1 MAFKKWVV
9 RSAEKER
16 ACALS
21 EKFNIDPFVAFL
33 MVSRGIKDDIDAL
46 NFLSTDFLM
55 SSPFDFADMEQ
66 AVDAVYDAIENGE
79 KICIYGDYDCD
90 GVTATTLLVDF
101 LKSKGADVCFYIPSR
116 EAEGYGMH
124 NEAVEEIASWGV
136 KLIITVDNGI
146 NAFEQ
151 AQRVYELGMKLVV
164 TDHHQLTDDKLP
176 RAEAVVNPHRKDNSL
191 EFSDF
196 CGVGVA
202 FKLAVAMDEDNADE
216 IVDKYIDLVAVGTI
230 ADVMPLVDEN
240 RAIVRLGIKKFNSS
254 PRAVFKPYVI
264 QNGEKGFSCS
274 DIAFRICPRINAMG
288 RMGDA
293 KRAVELL
300 LNENEQE
307 STCAFNEL
315 NEENAH
321 RQSVEQS
328 IIEDVEKKLA
338 KDKRLV
344 SGRVIVVAEK
354 GYHHGVIGIVSAHIT
369 EKYGKPS
376 FVIGID
382 ENGIARGSARSIEG
396 FNIFEAISACSDDL
410 VQFGGHPLAAG
421 ITLREE
427 MIEKFRQDINDFA
440 QKKYPVMPQS
450 ELIIDMKLS
459 PAYLNV
465 ELADS
470 LSVLEPYGAGNPSV
484 VFGIYKMTLL
494 GVTPIGEGKHIRLEL
509 QKKNTKIRAV
519 KFSQSVEDF
528 PYSSGDVLDL
538 AVKIGKN
545 YYNGKTYLS
554 VHIVDVR
561 LSDVDE
567 EKYFSEKSVYELYS
581 STGKAD
587 KSLYPER
594 EDCSVVYQYLK
605 QNGGYNYTASDLY
618 FRLQSSITYGKLMFA
633 LKAFNQAGL
642 INIQK
647 KITLNQPKQK
657 VDLES
662 TDILKTLK
670 GRIES
675 E

>member
-9 RSAEKER
+9 RTAEKER

-33 MVSRGIKDDIDAL
+33 MVSRGITDDIEAL

-55 SSPFDFADMEQ
+55 SSPFDFADMEKAVLTIEQ
-66 AVDAVYDAIENGE
+66 AVSDNE

-101 LKSKGADVCFYIPSR
+101 LKSRGADVCFYIPSR

-124 NEAVEEIASWGV
+124 IKAVEEIAELGV
-136 KLIITVDNGI
+136 NLIITVDNGI

-176 RAEAVVNPHRKDNSL
+176 KAEAVVNPHRKDNSL

-202 FKLAVAMDEDNADE
+202 FKLAVAMDEDNAEE

-254 PRAVFKPYVI
+254 PRAVFKPFVLA
-264 QNGEKGFSCS
+264 NGEKGFNCT

-300 LNENEQE
+300 LCENEQE
-307 STCAFNEL
+307 STSAFNEL

-328 IIEDVEKKLA
+328 IISDVEKQLA
-338 KDKRLV
+338 DDKRLA
-344 SGRVIVVAEK
+344 SYPIIVVGKK

-410 VQFGGHPLAAG
+410 IQFGGHPLAAG
-421 ITLREE
+421 ITLKED
-427 MIEKFRQDINDFA
+427 MIDKFRQDINDFA
-440 QKKYPVMPQS
+440 VKNYPVMPQS
-450 ELIIDMKLS
+450 ELVIDMKLS

-465 ELADS
+465 ELADQ
-470 LSVLEPYGAGNPSV
+470 LCVLEPYGAGNPSV

-494 GVTPIGEGKHIRLEL
+494 SVTPIGEGKHIRLEL

-519 KFSQSVEDF
+519 KFSQTAESF
-528 PYSSGDVLDL
+528 PYSSGDILDL
-538 AVKIGKN
+538 AVRIGKN
-545 YYNGKTYLS
+545 FYNGKTYLS
-554 VHIVDVR
+554 VHVVDVR
-561 LSDVDE
+561 LSMSNE
-567 EKYFSEKSVYELYS
+567 EKYFSEKSVYELYR

-594 EDCSVVYQYLK
+594 EDCSLVYKYLK
-605 QNGGYNYTASDLY
+605 QNGGYNYTAQDLY
-618 FRLQSSITYGKLMFA
+618 FRLQNNITYGKLMFA

-642 INIQK
+642 INIQQR
-647 KITLNQPKQK
+647 ITMNQPKQK

>member
-33 MVSRGIKDDIDAL
+33 MVSRGITDDIEAL

-55 SSPFDFADMEQ
+55 SSPFDFADMEA
-66 AVDAVYDAIENGE
+66 AVETVYESVESGE

-151 AQRVYELGMKLVV
+151 ARRVYELGMKLVV

-176 RAEAVVNPHRKDNSL
+176 KAEAVVNPHRKDNSL

-254 PRAVFKPYVI
+254 PRAVFKPFVVA
-264 QNGEKGFSCS
+264 NGEKGFNCT

-300 LNENEQE
+300 LSENEQE
-307 STCAFNEL
+307 STGAFNEL

-338 KDKRLV
+338 KDKRLA
-344 SGRVIVVAEK
+344 SRPVIVVAEK

-421 ITLREE
+421 ITLKED
-427 MIEKFRQDINDFA
+427 MIDKFRQDINEFA
-440 QKKYPVMPQS
+440 IENYPVMPQS

-470 LSVLEPYGAGNPSV
+470 LCVLEPYGAGNPNV

-519 KFSQSVEDF
+519 KFSQTVEDF

-538 AVKIGKN
+538 AVRIGKN

-561 LSDVDE
+561 LSSSDE
-567 EKYFSEKSVYELYS
+567 EKYFSEKSIYELYL

-594 EDCSVVYQYLK
+594 EDCSVVYKYLK
-605 QNGGYNYTASDLY
+605 QNGGYNYTARDLY

>member
-33 MVSRGIKDDIDAL
+33 MVSRGITDDIEAL

-66 AVDAVYDAIENGE
+66 AVDTVYDAIENGE

-116 EAEGYGMH
+116 EGEGYGMH
-124 NEAVEEIASWGV
+124 IEAVEEIASWGV

-176 RAEAVVNPHRKDNSL
+176 KAEAVVNPHRKDNSL

-254 PRAVFKPYVI
+254 PRAVFKPFVVA
-264 QNGEKGFSCS
+264 NGEKGFNCT

-300 LNENEQE
+300 LSENEQE
-307 STCAFNEL
+307 STGAFNEL

-338 KDKRLV
+338 KDKRLA
-344 SGRVIVVAEK
+344 SRPVIVVAEK

-421 ITLREE
+421 ITLKED
-427 MIEKFRQDINDFA
+427 MIDKFRQDINEFA
-440 QKKYPVMPQS
+440 IENYPVMPQS

-470 LSVLEPYGAGNPSV
+470 LCVLEPYGAGNPNV

-519 KFSQSVEDF
+519 KFSQTVEDF

-561 LSDVDE
+561 LSSSDE
-567 EKYFSEKSVYELYS
+567 EKYFSEKSIYELYL

-594 EDCSVVYQYLK
+594 EDCSVVYKYLK

-618 FRLQSSITYGKLMFA
+618 FRLQNRITYGKLMFA